1 MPRGVEEWM
10 KNSISG
16 GSLFAGRQ
24 TRRAVH
30 VTLGRTPLES
40 VMPTLRPGT
49 ISLGGTLRVL
59 TLAALPL
66 TLVACA
72 STPKYDLQLAAA
84 ESAVSNANNTSTQS
98 DASAELRV
106 ATDKLARAQEAA
118 RSRQPELALQL
129 AQQAEL
135 DAQLAVLTARS
146 VRAQRSAQESEEA
159 ARALR
164 QEIERA
170 SAR

>member
-1 MPRGVEEWM
+1 MPWGFADRM
-10 KNSISG
+10 KNSISA

-24 TRRAVH
+24 TWRAASI
-30 VTLGRTPLES
+30 TLGRTPLES
-40 VMPTLRPGT
+40 VMPTPRPGT
-49 ISLGGTLRVL
+49 TSIGATLRVL

-98 DASAELRV
+98 DASAELRI

-146 VRAQRSAQESEEA
+146 VRAQRSAEESEEA

-170 SAR
+170 SSR